1 MPEAFPLL
9 CVDQTAF
16 TNNPAPSYGA
26 WGTLKDRL
34 CLTLVMRLEQGK
46 TCATSS
52 AMVAWCPFTSEEK
65 NLDSPNSRIEK
76 LTRYMQ
82 LTRCIKGLQER

>member
-1 MPEAFPLL
+1 
-9 CVDQTAF
+9 
-16 TNNPAPSYGA
+16 
-26 WGTLKDRL
+26 
-34 CLTLVMRLEQGK
+34 MRLEQGK

-65 NLDSPNSRIEK
+65 NLDFPNSRIEK

>member
-1 MPEAFPLL
+1 MHSSECRMWLSGN
-9 CVDQTAF
+9 VDGYFSVSA
-16 TNNPAPSYGA
+16 
-26 WGTLKDRL
+26 L
-34 CLTLVMRLEQGK
+34 MRLEQGK

-65 NLDSPNSRIEK
+65 DLDSPNSRIEK

-82 LTRCIKGLQER
+82 VTRCIKGLQER

>member
-1 MPEAFPLL
+1 
-9 CVDQTAF
+9 
-16 TNNPAPSYGA
+16 
-26 WGTLKDRL
+26 
-34 CLTLVMRLEQGK
+34 MRLEQGK